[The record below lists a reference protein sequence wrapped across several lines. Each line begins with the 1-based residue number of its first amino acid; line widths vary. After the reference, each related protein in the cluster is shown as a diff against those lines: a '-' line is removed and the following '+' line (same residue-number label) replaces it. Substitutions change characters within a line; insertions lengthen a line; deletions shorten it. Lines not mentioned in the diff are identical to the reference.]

1 MTSDSDTCATA
12 NQDASPTIHCPFCGS
27 TETEEMGVFGSQ
39 LSTAQRYCR
48 SCHTPF
54 ERLTR
59 VAGQAQS
66 PSGERASEQLAPEGH
81 AATLSACADPG
92 SDG

>member
-1 MTSDSDTCATA
+1 MNSDGAA
-12 NQDASPTIHCPFCGS
+12 VNQDASPAIRCPFCGS

-48 SCHTPF
+48 ACHTPF

-59 VAGQAQS
+59 AAEPPREPGGQR
-66 PSGERASEQLAPEGH
+66 PGE
-81 AATLSACADPG
+81 
-92 SDG
+92 